1 MHQLVPFVTPTL
13 RLIWLHPTIAPA
25 SLVAYY
31 TGTTP
36 TFRLTP
42 AVFAHL
48 HHAADKRIQAGGV
61 APESAAALI
70 NAVGSVYAALVTVY
84 EPADVHPFD
93 PARTPPLPKL
103 PALPPEGTPACDLD
117 RGIVSELMAWS
128 IGRVKGPNPMKPM
141 YAGKPVSSGHAPERP
156 PAKVRAGI
164 PVRSKRHPGGDPGG
178 LF

>member
-1 MHQLVPFVTPTL
+1 
-13 RLIWLHPTIAPA
+13 
-25 SLVAYY
+25 
-31 TGTTP
+31 
-36 TFRLTP
+36 
-42 AVFAHL
+42 
-48 HHAADKRIQAGGV
+48 V

-128 IGRVKGPNPMKPM
+128 IGRVKGPNPMGPK
-141 YAGKPVSSGHAPERP
+141 YAGKPVPRSCPPRRQRARGGGSGRRSG
-156 PAKVRAGI
+156 PASGGEG
-164 PVRSKRHPGGDPGG
+164 RS
-178 LF
+178 LW